1 MCTTVMIVYV
11 FFVYYKNTH
20 TQIITQLCAIGTCPT
35 YYAKQRSL
43 GLAML
48 SQPHARTDVQQF
60 YDYVCIFVFHQQ
72 DSIVYLSLCLT

>member
-20 TQIITQLCAIGTCPT
+20 TQIITVVCNRYLPT

-43 GLAML
+43 SLAIL

-60 YDYVCIFVFHQQ
+60 YDYVCIFVFIIFH
-72 DSIVYLSLCLT
+72 